1 MTLPSFDD
9 PGGECKMS
17 PSPLTPGD
25 HTSSERRTCIL
36 LVEDEVLIRLMLADE
51 LRDAGHQV
59 IEASDADEALVIL
72 EATQPDLII
81 SDVRMPGS
89 IDGLGLLAHVRT
101 SLPVLPVI
109 ITSAHLDPAHA
120 HSQGANLFVPKPYLC
135 GVMLDAAEELLRGN
149 NDDQG

>member
-1 MTLPSFDD
+1 MTLASFED
-9 PGGECKMS
+9 PRGECKMS
-17 PSPLTPGD
+17 PSPVTPGD
-25 HTSSERRTCIL
+25 DTSSERRTCIL
-36 LVEDEVLIRLMLADE
+36 LVEDEVLIRLMLAEE

-72 EATQPDLII
+72 EATRPDLII

-89 IDGLGLLAHVRT
+89 IDGLGLLALVRA
-101 SLPVLPVI
+101 SLPALPVI
-109 ITSAHLDPAHA
+109 ITSAHLGPAHA
-120 HSQGANLFVPKPYLC
+120 HSHGANLFVPKPYFC

>member
-1 MTLPSFDD
+1 
-9 PGGECKMS
+9 MS
-17 PSPLTPGD
+17 PSPATPGD
-25 HTSSERRTCIL
+25 DSSSYQRTCIL
-36 LVEDEVLIRLMLADE
+36 LVEDEVIIRLMLADE

-72 EATQPDLII
+72 EATRPDLII

-89 IDGLGLLAHVRT
+89 IDGLGLLAHVRA
-101 SLPVLPVI
+101 SLPLLPVI

-120 HSQGANLFVPKPYLC
+120 HSEGANLFVPKPYLC
-135 GVMLDAAEELLRGN
+135 GVMLNAAEELLRGN

>member
-1 MTLPSFDD
+1 
-9 PGGECKMS
+9 MS
-17 PSPLTPGD
+17 PSPATPGD
-25 HTSSERRTCIL
+25 DTSAEQRTCIL

-59 IEASDADEALVIL
+59 IEASDADEALVIM
-72 EATQPDLII
+72 EATKPDLII

-89 IDGLGLLAHVRT
+89 IDGLGLLAHVRA

-120 HSQGANLFVPKPYLC
+120 RSQGANLFVPKPYLC
-135 GVMLDAAEELLRGN
+135 GVMLDAAEELLRRN
-149 NDDQG
+149 NDDRK

>member
-1 MTLPSFDD
+1 
-9 PGGECKMS
+9 MS
-17 PSPLTPGD
+17 PSPATTGD
-25 HTSSERRTCIL
+25 DVSSKPRTCIL

-72 EATQPDLII
+72 EASLPDLII

-89 IDGLGLLAHVRT
+89 IDGMGLLALVRA
-101 SLPVLPVI
+101 SQPALPVI

-120 HSQGANLFVPKPYLC
+120 QSRGANLFVPKPYLC
-135 GVMLDAAEELLRGN
+135 GVMLDAAEELLRE
-149 NDDQG
+149 NDDRP